1 MVREAGTVVRTDT
14 TGSELALI
22 PVSALYVMIQVI
34 IYSLINGIS
43 PDIRCQQ
50 ANLEILNI

>member
-1 MVREAGTVVRTDT
+1 MVREAGTVVRIDT

-22 PVSALYVMIQVI
+22 PVSALYVMIRVI
-34 IYSLINGIS
+34 IYFLINGIS
-43 PDIRCQQ
+43 PDIQCQQ